1 MISVVGVNIDMI
13 RLNSCQFPS
22 SRQKNKNVV
31 TDTIMKIMFESMKIT
46 NRFAISVFP
55 YSEMPYPVHELGTN
69 SRTVIT
75 LSNFK

>member
-1 MISVVGVNIDMI
+1 MADCPK
-13 RLNSCQFPS
+13 L
-22 SRQKNKNVV
+22 SRREIERTLVE
-31 TDTIMKIMFESMKIT
+31 TILVKIMKIT

-75 LSNFK
+75 SSNFK